1 MIGGIGVMC
10 FLFGAMGIESESV
23 GLPILLALVGA
34 GLMYLEV
41 LIETK
46 KNHKRN
52 SCHDASRPSFLR

>member
-1 MIGGIGVMC
+1 MIGVIGVIG
-10 FLFGAMGIESESV
+10 FLFGVMGMGSENI
-23 GLPILLALVGA
+23 GLPFLIAIAGA

-41 LIETK
+41 LLESK